1 VIADE
6 LPLAAIISI
15 AIILIVFLALFGW
28 LLWLAVHA
36 PEGRQDRS
44 EYYRRPR

>member
-28 LLWLAVHA
+28 LLWLAAHA
-36 PEGRQDRS
+36 PEGRRDGGG
-44 EYYRRPR
+44 YHGRPR